1 MNEARVI
8 APVTSSRPTP
18 PPEFADILTA
28 RYTPAPEVLRW
39 ARTEILAE
47 GGQLHNPD
55 HAHLEYA
62 DVQFLWAPEGFNKA
76 GRTVI
81 GQAEEVTFRCGPW
94 QKGRQQQQM
103 ADWFGMVPDYLITLD
118 ASYCLTCSD
127 PEFCALVE
135 HELYHL
141 AQELDEFGS
150 PAFNKYGLP
159 KLMIKGHDVEEF
171 VGVVRRYGVGHPDG
185 TLAKLVAAANKAPEV
200 AKINIARACGTCLL
214 KAA

>member
-1 MNEARVI
+1 MAKKPA
-8 APVTSSRPTP
+8 APGHSRPLP
-18 PPEFADILTA
+18 PQSFTDLLSA
-28 RYTPAPEVLRW
+28 RYAPAPEVLTW
-39 ARTEILAE
+39 ARSTILTE

-62 DVQFLWAPEGFNKA
+62 DVQFLWAPGGFNKQ

-81 GQAEEVTFRCGPW
+81 GQCEEMLFRCGPW

-103 ADWFGMVPDYLITLD
+103 SDWFGAVPDYLITLD
-118 ASYCLTCSD
+118 ASYCLTCTD
-127 PEFCALVE
+127 AEFCALVE
-135 HELYHL
+135 HELYHIG
-141 AQELDEFGS
+141 QEQDAFGS
-150 PAFNKYGLP
+150 PAFTKDGLP
-159 KLMIKGHDVEEF
+159 KLFILGHDVEEF

-185 TLAKLVAAANKAPEV
+185 TLAQLVAAANAAPEV

>member
-1 MNEARVI
+1 MAKKPA
-8 APVTSSRPTP
+8 APGQSRPL
-18 PPEFADILTA
+18 PPESFTDLLSA
-28 RYTPAPEVLRW
+28 RYAPAPEVLTW
-39 ARTEILAE
+39 ARSTILTE

-62 DVQFLWAPEGFNKA
+62 DVQFLWAPGGFNKQ

-81 GQAEEVTFRCGPW
+81 GQCEEMLFRCGPW

-127 PEFCALVE
+127 AEFCALVE
-135 HELYHL
+135 HELYHIG
-141 AQELDEFGS
+141 QEQDAFGS
-150 PAFNKYGLP
+150 PAFTKDGMP
-159 KLMIKGHDVEEF
+159 KLFIRGHDVEEF
-171 VGVVRRYGVGHPDG
+171 VGVVRRYGVGHPEG
-185 TLAKLVAAANKAPEV
+185 TLAQLVAAANAAPEV